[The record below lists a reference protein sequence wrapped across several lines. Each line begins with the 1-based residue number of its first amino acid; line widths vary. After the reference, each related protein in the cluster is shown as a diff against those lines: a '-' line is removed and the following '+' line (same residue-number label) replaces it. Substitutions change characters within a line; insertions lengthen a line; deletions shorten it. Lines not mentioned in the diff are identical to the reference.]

1 MEKEGDVISIIEKLL
16 DKEAL
21 EVIGY
26 ANDIDRI
33 TSAMFNKFP
42 TKHELILATLCNRLA
57 NYISHYQGDRDK
69 LFFVFEKIL
78 TDKLGESLWKN
89 K

>member
-21 EVIGY
+21 EVIAY

-33 TSAMFNKFP
+33 TSAMFDKFP

-57 NYISHYQGDRDK
+57 NYISHYQGDKDK
-69 LFFVFEKIL
+69 LFFVFEKLL
-78 TDKLGESLWKN
+78 TDKLEDN
-89 K
+89 